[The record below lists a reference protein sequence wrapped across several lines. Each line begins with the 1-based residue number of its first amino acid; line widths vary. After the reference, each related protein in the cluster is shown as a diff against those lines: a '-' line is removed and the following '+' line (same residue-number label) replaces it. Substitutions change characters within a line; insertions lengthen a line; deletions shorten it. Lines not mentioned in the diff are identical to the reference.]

1 MIYLE
6 IEIDNKIKPLYKHL
20 LVQVK
25 QHGVK
30 DIQSNLD
37 KQNVIM
43 TLNALF
49 LYVKTSIWNNIKNI
63 EMQLKYQHSNTY
75 NIHKISN
82 N

>member
-30 DIQSNLD
+30 DI
-37 KQNVIM
+37 
-43 TLNALF
+43 
-49 LYVKTSIWNNIKNI
+49 
-63 EMQLKYQHSNTY
+63 
-75 NIHKISN
+75 
-82 N
+82 